1 MVVDRGE
8 GQAGWGGHSPSADR
22 KWRMPKAA
30 TDATI
35 IRVTDS
41 VIQVA
46 DKSSGGKKQRFLR
59 TQEAWEDRV
68 TGPVKHWGRRDRR
81 RCRRQPDGDDLEEL
95 GDEFF
100 GQIKADSCFAA

>member
-8 GQAGWGGHSPSADR
+8 GQAGWGGHTPSAGR
-22 KWRMPKAA
+22 RRTPEAT

-59 TQEAWEDRV
+59 AQEA
-68 TGPVKHWGRRDRR
+68 
-81 RCRRQPDGDDLEEL
+81 
-95 GDEFF
+95 
-100 GQIKADSCFAA
+100 

>member
-8 GQAGWGGHSPSADR
+8 GQAGWGGHTPSAGR
-22 KWRMPKAA
+22 RRRTPEAT

-59 TQEAWEDRV
+59 AQEA
-68 TGPVKHWGRRDRR
+68 
-81 RCRRQPDGDDLEEL
+81 
-95 GDEFF
+95 
-100 GQIKADSCFAA
+100 